1 MAGDSRSA
9 FSGLEEGSELIF
21 VVEHIDGKLGEPVR
35 FGLHPSDLAGPAG
48 VLFSEFRADSRKHRH
63 GPGIDL
69 KLLLTCITNLR
80 QMALVGFSRQSAG
93 LGFKLVNPRNAS
105 QDACQRQRRIP
116 LFKSLFQFAY
126 ICENGENLETAE
138 TSNERINS
146 PLRRSLKL
154 LPRLRREQRVFK
166 PPYSKGKETII
177 TFVI

>member
-69 KLLLTCITNLR
+69 KLLLMCITNLR

-93 LGFKLVNPRNAS
+93 PGFNLKPYIPEKWDGMYLLFGSALSRKKTLCSNWKTRFLGSKKRENQFKA
-105 QDACQRQRRIP
+105 
-116 LFKSLFQFAY
+116 
-126 ICENGENLETAE
+126 
-138 TSNERINS
+138 
-146 PLRRSLKL
+146 
-154 LPRLRREQRVFK
+154 
-166 PPYSKGKETII
+166 
-177 TFVI
+177 